1 MYRIVLT
8 TLFALFFKL
17 LYAQSIPPIGQWR
30 DHLPMR
36 NIIGLEDDDGIL
48 VATTA
53 YGYFTYDP
61 TARSFRQMTRSSGLS
76 EVSLKLMRKDPS
88 SSKKILVYHNSNIDI
103 VDGDKTINIPDVF
116 KSTTQ
121 EDKTVFDALWVGDDI
136 YLSTGLGIVVV
147 NVQRYEIRDTYRL
160 GSNGRAIKV
169 NALALFQDTLYAAT
183 EEGLK
188 KAPFQ
193 VTQLRDFRNWVPEQI
208 GSTSKESGEQ
218 VIVWNQQLLIRKKD
232 SLFTRNHY
240 QWDLFHT
247 SSLPITRLSVDNN
260 ILYVLRSSQGIG
272 SIQTFNATNN
282 TSSIIQTPSM
292 VHPMDCKELNGQLWV
307 GDSEAGLLKIDGAAD
322 EIIVPNSPYGIAKGD
337 AIYLNDQ
344 IWVSSGSVDEYWRPK
359 NNKQG
364 ISQFNGDKWNNYH
377 SSNNSMP
384 DSVADIISL
393 ALDPST
399 ESLYAGSFGG
409 GLVELNKEGK
419 INIYKQSSPISSS
432 ILDPEAYRVSGLA
445 FDQQMALWVSNY
457 GAEKNLLAKTRE
469 GIWKGFVIP
478 FAHQDNAVSSIV
490 VDDLNRKWIVAPRG
504 GGLFCLDDNRT
515 IDQVNDDR
523 WRQFRAGRG
532 SGNLPSSNV
541 RCIAADRNGFVWVG
555 TDKGI
560 AIIQCGE
567 DLFNAGLCEA
577 TIPVVQQGN
586 FAGPLFSNET
596 INDIEVDGADRK
608 WIATNQGVW
617 LVGADGQKTIFSF
630 NQSNSPLLSN
640 IVHAVVVHKKTGE
653 VFFLTENGICSFRNT
668 ATEPVTEKSKPIV
681 FPNPVPPGY
690 AGTIAIRELPNN
702 AWVRITELDGR
713 LVHQTRSVGGQAIW
727 NGKNYKG
734 ERVSSGVYLVY
745 ISDELN
751 TQRVAAKIFFIK

>member
-8 TLFALFFKL
+8 TLFALFFNL
-17 LYAQSIPPIGQWR
+17 LSAQSIPPIGQWR

-36 NIIGLEDDDGIL
+36 NVIALDDDDGIL
-48 VATTA
+48 VAATV

-61 TARSFRQMTRSSGLS
+61 IAKAFHQTTRSTGLS
-76 EVSLKLMRKDPS
+76 EVNLKLMRKDPTS
-88 SSKKILVYHNSNIDI
+88 SRKLLVYQNSNIDI
-103 VDGDKTINIPDVF
+103 VEGDKTINIPDVF

-147 NVQRYEIRDTYRL
+147 NVTRHEIRDTYRL
-160 GSNGRAIKV
+160 GNNGRAIKV

-193 VTQLRDFRNWVPEQI
+193 VTQLRDFRKWIPEQV
-208 GSTSKESGEQ
+208 SSSSPTSVDQ
-218 VIVWNQQLLIRKKD
+218 VIVWNQQLLVGNRD
-232 SLFTRNHY
+232 SLFTRNHD
-240 QWDLFHT
+240 QWGLFHAST
-247 SSLPITRLSVDNN
+247 LPITGISVDNN
-260 ILYVLRSSQGIG
+260 TLYVFRSSQGAG
-272 SIQTFNATNN
+272 SILAFNATNN
-282 TSSIIQTPSM
+282 TSSLIQTPSM

-307 GDSEAGLLKIDGAAD
+307 GDSQTGLLKINGAAD
-322 EIIVPNSPYGIAKGD
+322 EIIVPNSPHGIAKGD
-337 AIYLNDQ
+337 AIYFNDQ
-344 IWVSSGSVDEYWRPK
+344 IWVSSGSVDELWKPT
-359 NNKQG
+359 NNKEG
-364 ISQFNGDKWNNYH
+364 ISQFYGDKWNNYNF
-377 SSNNSMP
+377 SNNSML
-384 DSVADIISL
+384 DSVADIITL
-393 ALDPST
+393 AIDPSR

-432 ILDPEAYRVSGLA
+432 ISDSAAYRVSGLA
-445 FDQQMALWVSNY
+445 IDQQMALWVSNY
-457 GAEKNLLAKTRE
+457 GAEQNLLVKTRE
-469 GIWKGFVIP
+469 GNWKKFVIP
-478 FAHQDNAVSSIV
+478 FAHQGNAISSIL

-515 IDQVNDDR
+515 IDQINDDR
-523 WRQFRAGRG
+523 WRQFRVGRG

-541 RCIAADRNGFVWVG
+541 RCVAADRNGFVWVG

-560 AIIQCGE
+560 GIIQCGD

-617 LVGADGQKTIFSF
+617 LVSADGQKTIFSF
-630 NQSNSPLLSN
+630 NQSNSTLLSN

-653 VFFLTENGICSFRNT
+653 VFFLTENGICSYRST

-690 AGTIAIRELPNN
+690 AGTIAIRELPAN